1 MTTASPSSTNCASV
15 KLLSDITARRR
26 LSFRWTE
33 RIGVTVARNRCCTR
47 THGIHGIWTPHRHR
61 LRRGRRTMALAQRR
75 HAGKQPAFVGAT
87 DARGDASHVAS
98 IRYRDGGAATATGR
112 TDEACGWIAVAAA
125 CLKPRRRADYA
136 GGASRRGSRPMA
148 ETAFRAAAR
157 SMRPEH
163 RTRGATG
170 RQWSDLLGSNQLAA
184 HEEDWCGREDS
195 NLHGFTRCHL
205 KAVRLPIPPRPHGEE
220 DKGQAR
226 CPAKTALV

>member
-1 MTTASPSSTNCASV
+1 MDGTNWS
-15 KLLSDITARRR
+15 LSRAQLVLHAHARDTRDR
-26 LSFRWTE
+26 GLPIDVGCGAADERWPWRNVAAPG
-33 RIGVTVARNRCCTR
+33 RIE
-47 THGIHGIWTPHRHR
+47 
-61 LRRGRRTMALAQRR
+61 
-75 HAGKQPAFVGAT
+75 QPALVGAA

-163 RTRGATG
+163 RIRGATG

-195 NLHGFTRCHL
+195 NLHGSPHTVLSRT
-205 KAVRLPIPPRPHGEE
+205 RLPVPPRE
-220 DKGQAR
+220 Q
-226 CPAKTALV
+226 

>member
-1 MTTASPSSTNCASV
+1 MDGTNWSHSRAQSV
-15 KLLSDITARRR
+15 LHAHARDTRDRGLPIDVACGAVDERWPWRNFAAPGKIEQPALVGAADARR
-26 LSFRWTE
+26 
-33 RIGVTVARNRCCTR
+33 
-47 THGIHGIWTPHRHR
+47 
-61 LRRGRRTMALAQRR
+61 
-75 HAGKQPAFVGAT
+75 
-87 DARGDASHVAS
+87 DASHVAS
-98 IRYRDGGAATATGR
+98 IRYRDGVAATATGR
-112 TDEACGWIAVAAA
+112 MDEARGWIAVAAA

-136 GGASRRGSRPMA
+136 GGASRRGSRSMA

-163 RTRGATG
+163 RTRGATV
-170 RQWSDLLGSNQLAA
+170 RQWSDLLGSNHLAA